1 MIHQEDSNKEERDGQ
16 VLSVDQPREQVDLVR
31 DEFDEAQIAEERRRR
46 KRRNIVVASI
56 AALFTLLLIAYFTLW
71 RSKTAPDESAAES
84 TIVSVRVAKVER
96 QTIASEVAAL
106 GTIFPREQATLSPKI
121 SAQIKQLPLLQNR
134 VVRAGEVIAVLE
146 SRDLQSQRNE
156 AVAALQEAKLSARGL
171 SIGTI
176 PQGNAQAERD
186 LRDAR
191 ANVANARALS
201 ERRRTLSAQGGIALK
216 DVEAAQ
222 LALTSAEDNLR
233 LIERT
238 ATLRTT
244 AINPN
249 DRALAES
256 RVNQAQQRIGTLDAQ
271 LSYAMIRAPMTGV
284 VTNQYQFQG
293 EYAAAGAKLVDIAD
307 TSEVIV
313 KALFADEIASQLK
326 AGDAA
331 TIVPTAATDAQMHG
345 QVTLV
350 SRASD
355 PLNRTSEVWVRLGNE
370 AGRLKMGGA
379 VQVRIASQEHR
390 NAVVVPTAAITLEAS
405 NGKEGTVIVVDAQN
419 VAHET
424 KVTTGLRAGDRTEI
438 VSGLSGDETIVI
450 EGNFA
455 LPDGTKVEPQD
466 AKEAGAS
473 DEPDKGSESDKGKVR
488 ESNAADKK
496 PGAGAPEPK
505 Q

>member
-1 MIHQEDSNKEERDGQ
+1 MIHQEDSNKEERDDQ
-16 VLSVDQPREQVDLVR
+16 WPSVDQPAERVDLTH
-31 DEFDEAQIAEERRRR
+31 DEFNDAQLAEERRHR
-46 KRRNIVVASI
+46 KHRNLVVAST
-56 AALFTLLLIAYFTLW
+56 AALLALLLIAYFTLW
-71 RSKTAPDESAAES
+71 RTKTAPDASADES
-84 TIVSVRVAKVER
+84 TVVSVRVAKVER
-96 QTIASEVAAL
+96 QTIASEVTAL

-156 AVAALQEAKLSARGL
+156 AVAALQEAKLNARGL
-171 SIGTI
+171 TIGTI
-176 PQGNAQAERD
+176 PQGIAQADKD

-191 ANVANARALS
+191 AGVANARALS
-201 ERRRTLSAQGGIALK
+201 ERRRTLYAQGGISLK

-222 LALTSAEDNLR
+222 LALTNAEDNLR
-233 LIERT
+233 LTERS
-238 ATLRTT
+238 ATLRAT

-256 RVNQAQQRIGTLDAQ
+256 RINQAQQRIGTLDAQ
-271 LSYAMIRAPMTGV
+271 LSYATIRAPITGL

-313 KALFADEIASQLK
+313 KALFSDEVASQLK
-326 AGDAA
+326 AGNAA
-331 TIVPTAATDAQMHG
+331 TIVPSDAPDAQMHG

-355 PLNRTSEVWVRLGNE
+355 PTNRTSEVWVRLGNE
-370 AGRLKMGGA
+370 AGRLKTGGA
-379 VQVRIASQEHR
+379 AQVRIASQEHR

-424 KVTTGLRAGDRTEI
+424 KVTTGLRAGDRIEI
-438 VSGLSGDETIVI
+438 VSGLSGNETIVI

-466 AKEAGAS
+466 AKEAGAN
-473 DEPDKGSESDKGKVR
+473 DESNKGSESDKGTAGK
-488 ESNAADKK
+488 SSAADEK
-496 PGAGAPEPK
+496 PGAGVPESK